1 MQPSRSS
8 KQSHIYQSAH
18 TSQNSL
24 FLSEETRKLSL
35 SSHSPEELEHEKT
48 AVQCLIPYIEG
59 LAKAIEM
66 VVNFRDDALAAIANV
81 PKLTRLLNP
90 DISSMEHQ
98 YDACVILHKLA
109 DREASRNSLA
119 SYSELTQSLVRL
131 LQTTQDINTQTEA
144 SLALRKL
151 CYARPAASAV
161 RASLSVA
168 NLVQLLNHPTETI
181 LLTALS
187 ILHKQMLFFPEE
199 VRPEVRQC
207 GGPIQLASL
216 LTPDKISDP
225 SWLAICTD
233 AIRMTA
239 YEDVETKLILLDCDI
254 CEKIVYLLQIFNDK
268 YKLQHALA
276 RLVKV
281 LSVSSECKRGFVEAG
296 AVQVLTQH
304 LTSTHNSLVLETL
317 WGLRNMSD
325 HAFHLTD
332 TKELLNLLVPLVSSP
347 VENIAI
353 CTVGCLCNLTCQNAV
368 NKATLIEL
376 DGVPALCGC
385 LVSFL
390 SRDEVTEP
398 VCSALRNL
406 THQNDHAALAVQQ
419 IHECGVLE
427 QIVSLLH
434 LQSFPSQL
442 PLVKAVAGLV
452 RNIALSRK
460 CRRDLHQLGATG
472 QLLSLFQRATEVYEE
487 ATRQRSSIL
496 SDASELSYIEGVR
509 VEDLLEIL
517 LAALHS
523 MAKHSLARVQI
534 VQASGGTFG
543 CIVHY
548 LYSSSEFL
556 QRAALGLLNEVS
568 VSSEGSRA
576 IEKEGAIPR
585 ITDLVHSENPKTA
598 TYSAS
603 ILHRVAVM
611 LKPPEYQRRLSK
623 ELRQSLLDS
632 GVLREEAEAEEENEE
647 AVQIPPTPPRL
658 PDVPREPLPHPA
670 SRSTLLEIDNSVF
683 ERDDA

>member
-239 YEDVETKLILLDCDI
+239 YEDVETKVCGSS
-254 CEKIVYLLQIFNDK
+254 CVSCNPHPIV
-268 YKLQHALA
+268 
-276 RLVKV
+276 V
-281 LSVSSECKRGFVEAG
+281 
-296 AVQVLTQH
+296 
-304 LTSTHNSLVLETL
+304 TSTSF
-317 WGLRNMSD
+317 D
-325 HAFHLTD
+325 F
-332 TKELLNLLVPLVSSP
+332 SSFY
-347 VENIAI
+347 A
-353 CTVGCLCNLTCQNAV
+353 
-368 NKATLIEL
+368 K
-376 DGVPALCGC
+376 
-385 LVSFL
+385 
-390 SRDEVTEP
+390 
-398 VCSALRNL
+398 
-406 THQNDHAALAVQQ
+406 
-419 IHECGVLE
+419 
-427 QIVSLLH
+427 
-434 LQSFPSQL
+434 
-442 PLVKAVAGLV
+442 
-452 RNIALSRK
+452 
-460 CRRDLHQLGATG
+460 
-472 QLLSLFQRATEVYEE
+472 
-487 ATRQRSSIL
+487 SSI
-496 SDASELSYIEGVR
+496 ASNN
-509 VEDLLEIL
+509 
-517 LAALHS
+517 A
-523 MAKHSLARVQI
+523 
-534 VQASGGTFG
+534 
-543 CIVHY
+543 C
-548 LYSSSEFL
+548 FL
-556 QRAALGLLNEVS
+556 N
-568 VSSEGSRA
+568 
-576 IEKEGAIPR
+576 
-585 ITDLVHSENPKTA
+585 D
-598 TYSAS
+598 
-603 ILHRVAVM
+603 VM
-611 LKPPEYQRRLSK
+611 K
-623 ELRQSLLDS
+623 
-632 GVLREEAEAEEENEE
+632 
-647 AVQIPPTPPRL
+647 
-658 PDVPREPLPHPA
+658 
-670 SRSTLLEIDNSVF
+670 
-683 ERDDA
+683 